1 MLINIDNAKLE
12 LIKDL
17 NASVDGLI
25 MDEGHNDAAI
35 KAHEQLRNICTTE
48 LLVQIKLI
56 EDGNKRS

>member
-17 NASVDGLI
+17 NASVDGL
-25 MDEGHNDAAI
+25 MDEGHNLAAI